1 MYKGPWLNVFKSG
14 DDYSSNPWRTRQC
27 PMPSGRKQNVG
38 PRGAQLER
46 WACVTERSGKE
57 VEWRW
62 SGKQAVR
69 ERRVSSKDAQK
80 MPHLPKFGHFRPFWN
95 RKLGKWHSQCTPTA
109 RELSSGVWI
118 VVIGPVVAEC
128 KPGQDFGGGR
138 SGRLRRS
145 GLHNDNDCC
154 HGMSFYKYWNKE
166 ILSKKYAIN
175 PTPPAKLKDYTIE
188 VENMS

>member
-1 MYKGPWLNVFKSG
+1 
-14 DDYSSNPWRTRQC
+14 
-27 PMPSGRKQNVG
+27 MPSGRKQNVG

-95 RKLGKWHSQCTPTA
+95 RKSDKWHSQCTPTAQEHSSGVWIGIIGPVIAECKPGQDFGGGWSGSFGHFRPFWNRKLGKWHSQCTPTA

-128 KPGQDFGGGR
+128 KPRQDFWRWPMGHFLAI
-138 SGRLRRS
+138 SAILKS
-145 GLHNDNDCC
+145 
-154 HGMSFYKYWNKE
+154 E
-166 ILSKKYAIN
+166 IRQM
-175 PTPPAKLKDYTIE
+175 T
-188 VENMS
+188 